1 MGGGSDRRPIRQL
14 NVGLCVLGAAG
25 TFAGMLLESHLL
37 FLVGIAVGILGYLG
51 VRRELRRDLDD
62 ESRRNPPPSQ

>member
-1 MGGGSDRRPIRQL
+1 
-14 NVGLCVLGAAG
+14 
-25 TFAGMLLESHLL
+25 MLLESHLL